1 MLLNS
6 MQVDIKAYTEKLLD
20 LEESAKTMQESEY
33 YSEFAQ
39 KFSCPLPSPYDLETL
54 SLFRTRLAS
63 SDIDNEKERKIS
75 TFSYIPLD
83 SVTSDFPKRGRMN
96 KTGQSLFYASLS
108 PNTNYKEIKHD
119 VCGGEEVYLSKWNIK
134 GGEKLSTYI
143 IPSISNIGPNADTEE
158 SYAITSSFFTQGEW
172 GEYLRHLTRIFTT
185 VEDESEHK
193 YLCSSFLANHIL
205 SKKGK
210 AFDARI
216 NDYVD
221 FHYDAI
227 MYPSVR
233 IGNGKMVASNLVIKP
248 DVVDTALEL
257 TYVIKGAIGQDIS
270 SLSYQKIGFPEAGQ
284 IVWYCL
290 ELDEVVDYK
299 NIVLRSTEQK
309 LYKLKDFPCT
319 DKDGRIVT
327 LKSFLPFMK
336 NKIDSQLLQHVIESK
351 LFKSTTSY
359 NAITK
364 KEDLLEVK
372 ELFVLWPVEGWHLQS
387 IKEIEIEAILFETS
401 IRNRLI
407 QQE

>member
-1 MLLNS
+1 
-6 MQVDIKAYTEKLLD
+6 MQIDIKGYTEKLLE
-20 LEESAKTMQESEY
+20 LEDSAQTMQESEY
-33 YSEFAQ
+33 YSEFTPR
-39 KFSCPLPSPYDLETL
+39 FSCPLPRPYNLETL

-75 TFSYIPLD
+75 TFSYIPLE

-108 PNTNYKEIKHD
+108 PDTNYKEIKHD
-119 VCGGEEVYLSKWNIK
+119 ICGGEEVYLSKWNIK
-134 GGEKLSTYI
+134 GGQKLSTYI
-143 IPSISNIGPNADTEE
+143 IPSINNIGPNADAEE
-158 SYAITSSFFTQGEW
+158 SYAITCSFFTQGEW
-172 GEYLRHLTRIFTT
+172 GEYIRCLTRIFTT
-185 VEDESEHK
+185 VEDDSEHK

-205 SKKGK
+205 SQKGN
-210 AFDARI
+210 AFDAKN

-221 FHYDAI
+221 FKYDAI

-257 TYVIKGAIGQDIS
+257 TYVIKGTIGQDIS

-284 IVWYCL
+284 IVWYRL
-290 ELDEVVDYK
+290 ELNEVFNYK

-319 DKDGRIVT
+319 DKDGKIVT
-327 LKSFLPFMK
+327 LERFLPFMR
-336 NKIDSQLLQHVIESK
+336 NKLDSQLLQQIIDFKS
-351 LFKSTTSY
+351 FKSTISY

-372 ELFVLWPVEGWHLQS
+372 ELFLLWPVKGWHLQS
-387 IKEIEIEAILFETS
+387 IKEVEIEAILFETS

>member
-1 MLLNS
+1 
-6 MQVDIKAYTEKLLD
+6 MQVDVKGYTEKLLE
-20 LEESAKTMQESEY
+20 LEDSAKTMQESEF
-33 YSEFAQ
+33 YSKFTT
-39 KFSCPLPSPYDLETL
+39 KFSCPLPRPYDLETL
-54 SLFRTRLAS
+54 PLFRTRLAS
-63 SDIDNEKERKIS
+63 SGIDKVKECKIS

-108 PNTNYKEIKHD
+108 PDTNYKEIKHD
-119 VCGGEEVYLSKWNIK
+119 VCGGEEVYLSKWSIK
-134 GGEKLSTYI
+134 EGQKLSAYI

-172 GEYLRHLTRIFTT
+172 GEYLRCLTRIFTT

-193 YLCSSFLANHIL
+193 YLCSSYLANHIL
-205 SKKGK
+205 SQEGK

-216 NDYVD
+216 NDYIN

-248 DVVDTALEL
+248 NVVDKTLEL
-257 TYVIKGAIGQDIS
+257 TYVIKGTIGEDLS
-270 SLSYQKIGFPEAGQ
+270 TLSYQKIGFPEAGE
-284 IVWYCL
+284 IVWYRL
-290 ELDEVVDYK
+290 ELNEVFDYK
-299 NIVLRSTEQK
+299 NIVIRSTEQK
-309 LYKLKDFPCT
+309 LYKLQDFPCT

-327 LKSFLPFMK
+327 LERFLPFMRDK
-336 NKIDSQLLQHVIESK
+336 LDSQLLQWVIDSK
-351 LFKSTTSY
+351 LFKSTANY

-387 IKEIEIEAILFETS
+387 NKEVEIEAILFETTV
-401 IRNRLI
+401 RNSLI
-407 QQE
+407 QQV

>member
-1 MLLNS
+1 MKID
-6 MQVDIKAYTEKLLD
+6 VKEYTKKLLE

-33 YSEFAQ
+33 YAEFAP
-39 KFSCPLPSPYDLETL
+39 KFSCPLPVPDELETL
-54 SLFRTRLAS
+54 PLFRTRPAS
-63 SDIDNEKERKIS
+63 SDIDKEKERRIS
-75 TFSYIPLD
+75 TFSYIPLE
-83 SVTSDFPKRGRMN
+83 SVTPDFPKRGRMN

-134 GGEKLSTYI
+134 EGQKLSTYI
-143 IPSISNIGPNADTEE
+143 IPSINNIGPNADTEE

-172 GEYLRHLTRIFTT
+172 GEYLRCLTRIFTT

-205 SKKGK
+205 SKEGK
-210 AFDARI
+210 AFDERI
-216 NDYVD
+216 NNYVD

-233 IGNGKMVASNLVIKP
+233 IGNGKIVASNLVIKP

-257 TYVIKGAIGQDIS
+257 TYVINGTIDQDLC
-270 SLSYQKIGFPEAGQ
+270 SLSYQKIGFPEAGK
-284 IVWYCL
+284 IVWYRL
-290 ELDEVVDYK
+290 ELDEIIDYK
-299 NIVLRSTEQK
+299 NIVSRSTEQK
-309 LYKLKDFPCT
+309 LYKLQDLPCT
-319 DKDGRIVT
+319 DKDGKIVT
-327 LKSFLPFMK
+327 LERFLPFMRSK
-336 NKIDSQLLQHVIESK
+336 LDSQLLQQVIDYK
-351 LFKSTTSY
+351 LFKSTTNY
-359 NAITK
+359 NVITK

-372 ELFVLWPVEGWHLQS
+372 EMFVLCPVEGWHLQS
-387 IKEIEIEAILFETS
+387 NKEVRIEAILFEIT